1 MSLQIQK
8 QIKYFNRFYDLN
20 SILRPRKA
28 IVLYGPR
35 QTGKTTLL
43 QALIKKTKLRTFQ
56 STGDDMKMK
65 ELFSVPD
72 FDGLINFAKNYEL
85 IVIDEAQ
92 NIPNIG
98 LGLKIIIDHVENIKI
113 VVTGSASFEL
123 AGQVGEPLVGRKF
136 TYILFP
142 LSVLELSKY
151 YTPYQ
156 LQNELLEELLLFGS
170 YPEVLTAQTRE
181 EKREIL
187 KEIADSYL
195 LKDVLA
201 LEKVK
206 SPKILKNLLQ
216 LLAWQIGSEV
226 SLTELSN
233 SLDID
238 YKTVARYLDLL
249 EKTFVIVS
257 VRGFSRNLRKEIN
270 KKNKYFFV
278 DVGIRNAIIENFNA
292 IDLRNDIGQLWENF
306 VFLERMKTR
315 TYKQIYANQYFWRT
329 WDQKEVDLIEERDGK
344 LYGYEIKWNTRKKI
358 KLPKLWLN
366 TYPEA
371 ELKVITPENYLDFV
385 EVE

>member
-8 QIKYFNRFYDLN
+8 PIQYFNRFYNLE
-20 SILRPRKA
+20 SLLRPQKA
-28 IVLYGPR
+28 IVIYGPR
-35 QTGKTTLL
+35 RVGKTTLL
-43 QALIKKTKLRTFQ
+43 KDLIKKTKLKTFQ
-56 STGDDMKMK
+56 GTGDDIKLK

-72 FDGLINFAKNYEL
+72 FDGLISFAKNYEL
-85 IVIDEAQ
+85 IAIDEAQ

-98 LGLKIIIDHVENIKI
+98 SGLKIIIDHVKNIKI

-136 TYILFP
+136 TYTLFP

-151 YTPYQ
+151 YTPHQ

-187 KEIADSYL
+187 KEISDSYL
-195 LKDVLA
+195 LKDILA
-201 LEKVK
+201 LERVK

-216 LLAWQIGSEV
+216 LLAWQIGNEV

-233 SLDID
+233 SLGID

-249 EKTFVIVS
+249 EKTFIIVS
-257 VRGFSRNLRKEIN
+257 VHGFSRNLRKEIN
-270 KKNKYFFV
+270 KKNKYLFI
-278 DVGIRNAIIENFNA
+278 DIGIRNAIIENFNA
-292 IDLRNDIGQLWENF
+292 INLRNDAGQIWENF

-315 TYKQIYANQYFWRT
+315 TYKRIYANQYFWRT
-329 WDQKEVDLIEERDGK
+329 WDQKEIDLVEERDGK
-344 LYGYEIKWNTRKKI
+344 LYGYEIKWNTRKKV
-358 KLPKLWLN
+358 KPPKLWLES
-366 TYPEA
+366 YPEA
-371 ELKVITPENYLDFV
+371 EFKIISPENYLDFV
-385 EVE
+385 K

>member
-8 QIKYFNRFYDLN
+8 PIQYFNRFYNLE
-20 SILRPRKA
+20 SLLKPQKA
-28 IVLYGPR
+28 IVIYGPR
-35 QTGKTTLL
+35 RVGKTTLL
-43 QALIKKTKLRTFQ
+43 KDLIKKTKLKTFQ
-56 STGDDMKMK
+56 GTGDDIKLK

-85 IVIDEAQ
+85 IAIDEAQ

-98 LGLKIIIDHVENIKI
+98 LGLKIIIDHVKNIKI
-113 VVTGSASFEL
+113 VVTGSVSFEL

-136 TYILFP
+136 TYTLFP

-151 YTPYQ
+151 YTPHQ

-187 KEIADSYL
+187 KEISDSYL
-195 LKDVLA
+195 LKDILT
-201 LEKVK
+201 LERVK

-216 LLAWQIGSEV
+216 LLAWQIGNEV

-233 SLDID
+233 SLGID

-249 EKTFVIVS
+249 EKTFIIIS
-257 VRGFSRNLRKEIN
+257 VHGFSRNLRQEIN
-270 KKNKYFFV
+270 KKNKYLFI
-278 DVGIRNAIIENFNA
+278 DIGIRNAIIENFNA
-292 IDLRNDIGQLWENF
+292 INLRNDAGQIWENF

-329 WDQKEVDLIEERDGK
+329 WDQKEIDLVEERDGK
-344 LYGYEIKWNTRKKI
+344 LYGYEIKWNTHKKV
-358 KLPKLWLN
+358 KPPKLWLES
-366 TYPEA
+366 YPEA
-371 ELKVITPENYLDFV
+371 EFKIISPENYLDFV
-385 EVE
+385 K

>member
-8 QIKYFNRFYDLN
+8 QIKYFDRFYDLELL
-20 SILRPRKA
+20 LRPQKA

-43 QALIKKTKLRTFQ
+43 QALIKKTGLRTFQ
-56 STGDDMKMK
+56 STGDDIKMK

-123 AGQVGEPLVGRKF
+123 TGQVGEPLVGRKF
-136 TYILFP
+136 TYTLFP

-195 LKDVLA
+195 LKDILA

-216 LLAWQIGSEV
+216 LLAWQVGSEV

-233 SLDID
+233 SLNVD

-249 EKTFVIVS
+249 EKTFVIAS

-278 DVGIRNAIIENFNA
+278 DVGIRNAVIENFNA

-329 WDQKEVDLIEERDGK
+329 WDQKEVDLIEERGGK
-344 LYGYEIKWNTRKKI
+344 LYGYEMKWNTRKKI
-358 KLPKLWLN
+358 KPPKLWLD

-371 ELKVITPENYLDFV
+371 EFKVITPENYLDFV
-385 EVE
+385 GLK

>member
-1 MSLQIQK
+1 
-8 QIKYFNRFYDLN
+8 
-20 SILRPRKA
+20 
-28 IVLYGPR
+28 
-35 QTGKTTLL
+35 
-43 QALIKKTKLRTFQ
+43 
-56 STGDDMKMK
+56 
-65 ELFSVPD
+65 D
-72 FDGLINFAKNYEL
+72 FDGLIDFAKNYEL

-98 LGLKIIIDHVENIKI
+98 LGLKIIVDHVENIKI

-123 AGQVGEPLVGRKF
+123 AGQIGEPLVGRKF
-136 TYILFP
+136 TYTLFP
-142 LSVLELSKY
+142 LSVLELSKC

-181 EKREIL
+181 EKRKIL
-187 KEIADSYL
+187 KEINDSYL
-195 LKDVLA
+195 LKDILA
-201 LEKVK
+201 LERVK

-216 LLAWQIGSEV
+216 LLAWQVGNEV

-233 SLDID
+233 GLDID

-257 VRGFSRNLRKEIN
+257 IRGFSRNLRKEIN

-278 DVGIRNAIIENFNA
+278 DVGIRNAVIENFNA
-292 IDLRNDIGQLWENF
+292 VDLRNDIGQLWENF

-315 TYKQIYANQYFWRT
+315 TYKKIYANQYFWRT

-344 LYGYEIKWNTRKKI
+344 LYGYEMKWNIRKKV
-358 KLPKLWLN
+358 KPPKLWLN

-371 ELKVITPENYLDFV
+371 EYKVITPENYLDFV
-385 EVE
+385 GLK

>member
-8 QIKYFNRFYDLN
+8 KIKYFDRYYDLN
-20 SILRPRKA
+20 KLLRPQKA

-35 QTGKTTLL
+35 QVGKTTLL
-43 QALIKKTKLRTFQ
+43 KELIKKTKLKTFQ
-56 STGDDMKMK
+56 GTGDDMNLK

-98 LGLKIIIDHVENIKI
+98 LGLKIIVDHVENIKI
-113 VVTGSASFEL
+113 MVTGSASFEL

-136 TYILFP
+136 TYTLFP

-151 YTPYQ
+151 YSPYQ
-156 LQNELLEELLLFGS
+156 LETELLEELLLFGS
-170 YPEVLTAQTRE
+170 YPEVLTAKTQE
-181 EKREIL
+181 EKRKMLMEIVN
-187 KEIADSYL
+187 SYL
-195 LKDVLA
+195 LKDILA

-206 SPKILKNLLQ
+206 SPKILKDLLQ
-216 LLAWQIGSEV
+216 LLAWQVGSEV

-249 EKTFVIVS
+249 EKAFVIVS
-257 VRGFSRNLRKEIN
+257 VRGFSRNLRKEMK

-278 DVGIRNAIIENFNA
+278 DVGIRNAVIENFNA
-292 IDLRNDIGQLWENF
+292 INLRNDIGRLWENF

-315 TYKQIYANQYFWRT
+315 QYKQIYANQYFWRT

-344 LYGYEIKWNTRKKI
+344 LYGYEIKWNTRKKF
-358 KLPKLWLN
+358 KTPKLWLD

-371 ELKVITPENYLDFV
+371 EFKIINPKNYLNFV
-385 EVE
+385 IK

>member
-8 QIKYFNRFYDLN
+8 PIQYFNRFYNLE
-20 SILRPRKA
+20 SLLKPQKA
-28 IVLYGPR
+28 IVIYGPR
-35 QTGKTTLL
+35 RVGKTTLL
-43 QALIKKTKLRTFQ
+43 KDLIKKTKLKTFQ
-56 STGDDMKMK
+56 GTGDDIKLK

-85 IVIDEAQ
+85 IAIDEAQ

-98 LGLKIIIDHVENIKI
+98 LGLKIIIDHVKNIKI
-113 VVTGSASFEL
+113 VVTGSVSFEL

-136 TYILFP
+136 TYTLFP

-151 YTPYQ
+151 YTPHQ

-187 KEIADSYL
+187 KEISDSYL
-195 LKDVLA
+195 LKDILT
-201 LEKVK
+201 LERVK

-216 LLAWQIGSEV
+216 LLAWQIGNEV

-233 SLDID
+233 SLGID

-249 EKTFVIVS
+249 EKTFIIIS
-257 VRGFSRNLRKEIN
+257 IHGFSRNLRKEIN
-270 KKNKYFFV
+270 KKNKYLFI

-292 IDLRNDIGQLWENF
+292 INLRNDAGQIWENF

-329 WDQKEVDLIEERDGK
+329 WDQKEIDLVEERDGK
-344 LYGYEIKWNTRKKI
+344 LYGYEIKWNTHKKV
-358 KLPKLWLN
+358 KPPKLWLES
-366 TYPEA
+366 YPEA
-371 ELKVITPENYLDFV
+371 EFKIISPENYLDFV
-385 EVE
+385 K